1 MKGFSIA
8 SANCCVMAEYENA
21 MSLLMK
27 AADQNDQ
34 QSAEY
39 FNLLGVLYEAQ
50 GKWRLAQVLRQGHRR
65 G

>member
-1 MKGFSIA
+1 
-8 SANCCVMAEYENA
+8 

-27 AADQNDQ
+27 AADQKDQ

-50 GKWRLAQVLRQGHRR
+50 KKWRAWWIRQTEKR
-65 G
+65 